1 MCPGCPACE
10 CPDLTT
16 CMLVP
21 HMAGNGNGRGT
32 RPGKGRKT
40 SKGKGKGAGVAG
52 APRGGKGEG
61 KGGGGGR
68 GAPPLSVRS
77 SGAAA
82 AEAPQPQQPAVQLEE
97 NRLTSRDSRRDYG
110 RDRRDYGQG
119 QGAGSESGTR
129 PPRTISEQ
137 LEAIG
142 IQTFAFGP
150 PPDLERWTPA
160 MLEALRH
167 EDDDPAPRPPPYPP
181 PPPGPPPPRDI
192 DVESESEAEVLLIR
206 GPIGLTDYDGTSLL
220 TDPFPGPIG
229 RMPPPSDLGNSNLPL
244 RAETSKKSSDGH
256 GKTWPGLARPA
267 RPWTDL
273 ARRGHGQTWRGAA
286 MDRPG
291 QQACLD

>member
-1 MCPGCPACE
+1 MVPGMG
-10 CPDLTT
+10 D
-16 CMLVP
+16 
-21 HMAGNGNGRGT
+21 GRGP
-32 RPGKGRKT
+32 RPGKGARQGN
-40 SKGKGKGAGVAG
+40 KGKGNGKGAGVAG
-52 APRGGKGEG
+52 APRGEGKGEG

-68 GAPPLSVRS
+68 GAPPPRQKIRLTS
-77 SGAAA
+77 
-82 AEAPQPQQPAVQLEE
+82 APPQQPAAQLQE
-97 NRLTSRDSRRDYG
+97 NRQKLRLTSRGSRRDG
-110 RDRRDYGQG
+110 GRDRDRRDYGQG

-160 MLEALRH
+160 QLEALRH
-167 EDDDPAPRPPPYPP
+167 EDDDPAPP
-181 PPPGPPPPRDI
+181 PPPGPPPPPPRDI
-192 DVESESEAEVLLIR
+192 DVEPEFEPGPEPESEAEVLLIR
-206 GPIGLTDYDGTSLL
+206 GPIGLTDCDGTSLL

-256 GKTWPGLARPA
+256 GKTWPGAAGAAMDRPGAA

-273 ARRGHGQTWRGAA
+273 ALARGGHGQTDLASRHAWTAWTRRLTA
-286 MDRPG
+286 
-291 QQACLD
+291 

>member
-1 MCPGCPACE
+1 MVPDLATCPGPSWAICPGCPACDYPGMI
-10 CPDLTT
+10 PD
-16 CMLVP
+16 
-21 HMAGNGNGRGT
+21 MAGNGRGT

-52 APRGGKGEG
+52 APRGEGKGEG

-68 GAPPLSVRS
+68 GAPPLSVWS

-160 MLEALRH
+160 QLEALRH
-167 EDDDPAPRPPPYPP
+167 EDDDPAFPPYWT
-181 PPPGPPPPRDI
+181 PPPPRDI
-192 DVESESEAEVLLIR
+192 DVESESESEAEVLLIR
-206 GPIGLTDYDGTSLL
+206 GPIGPTDCGGTSLL

-229 RMPPPSDLGNSNLPL
+229 RMPPLG
-244 RAETSKKSSDGH
+244 
-256 GKTWPGLARPA
+256 PGELELAIA
-267 RPWTDL
+267 R
-273 ARRGHGQTWRGAA
+273 GGVEEVE
-286 MDRPG
+286 
-291 QQACLD
+291 

>member
-21 HMAGNGNGRGT
+21 HMAGNGT
-32 RPGKGRKT
+32 GKGRKT
-40 SKGKGKGAGVAG
+40 TKGKGKGAGVAG
-52 APRGGKGEG
+52 APRGGKGEGGEG

-82 AEAPQPQQPAVQLEE
+82 AEAPQPQQPAVQLEG
-97 NRLTSRDSRRDYG
+97 NRQKLRLTSRDSRRDYG

-160 MLEALRH
+160 QLEALRH
-167 EDDDPAPRPPPYPP
+167 EDDDPAPP
-181 PPPGPPPPRDI
+181 PPPGPPPPPPRDI
-192 DVESESEAEVLLIR
+192 DVEPEFEPGPEPESEAEVLLIR
-206 GPIGLTDYDGTSLL
+206 GPIGPTDCDGTSLL

-229 RMPPPSDLGNSNLPL
+229 RMPPPLGPGELEL
-244 RAETSKKSSDGH
+244 AIARGDAEEVG
-256 GKTWPGLARPA
+256 
-267 RPWTDL
+267 
-273 ARRGHGQTWRGAA
+273 
-286 MDRPG
+286 
-291 QQACLD
+291 

>member
-1 MCPGCPACE
+1 MVPDLTTCLGPGPPMCPGCPACE
-10 CPDLTT
+10 YPGMIPDF
-16 CMLVP
+16 P

-160 MLEALRH
+160 QLEALRH
-167 EDDDPAPRPPPYPP
+167 EDDDPAPP

-192 DVESESEAEVLLIR
+192 DVEAESEPEAEVLLIR
-206 GPIGLTDYDGTSLL
+206 GPIGLTDCDGTSLL

-256 GKTWPGLARPA
+256 GKTWRG
-267 RPWTDL
+267 
-273 ARRGHGQTWRGAA
+273 RRGHGQTWRGAA

>member
-1 MCPGCPACE
+1 
-10 CPDLTT
+10 
-16 CMLVP
+16 MLVP
-21 HMAGNGNGRGT
+21 HMAGNGT
-32 RPGKGRKT
+32 GKGRKT
-40 SKGKGKGAGVAG
+40 TKGKGKGAGVAG
-52 APRGGKGEG
+52 APRGGKGEGGEG

-82 AEAPQPQQPAVQLEE
+82 AEAPQPQQPAVQLEG
-97 NRLTSRDSRRDYG
+97 NRQKLRLTSRDSRRDYG

-160 MLEALRH
+160 QLEALRH
-167 EDDDPAPRPPPYPP
+167 EDDDPAPP

-192 DVESESEAEVLLIR
+192 DVESESESEAEVLLIR

-229 RMPPPSDLGNSNLPL
+229 RMPPPLG
-244 RAETSKKSSDGH
+244 
-256 GKTWPGLARPA
+256 PGELELAIA
-267 RPWTDL
+267 RGDVEEV
-273 ARRGHGQTWRGAA
+273 G
-286 MDRPG
+286 
-291 QQACLD
+291 